1 MELTSIL
8 PIVLYDDRC
17 YLCIKFA
24 RVARTLCRERITI
37 VGHYSPRGETIRE
50 KLLDHAALEMFWFID
65 KDVAYG
71 GRAGLGRLIK
81 ELFFPRAEKRASED
95 AAVLCDAGCKTAKAV
110 FVRSG
115 SIISKSRKI
124 RLYGKI

>member
-1 MELTSIL
+1 MEIEDIL

-24 RVARTLCRERITI
+24 RIAVTLGRRRLTI
-37 VGHYSPRGETIRE
+37 VGHYSPLGASIRE
-50 KLLDHAALEMFWFID
+50 KLLDQSALEMFWLID
-65 KDVAYG
+65 KDAAYG

-81 ELFFPRAEKRASED
+81 ELLFPRAKKRASED
-95 AAVLCDAGCKTAKAV
+95 AADACNAGCKTAKAV

-115 SIISKSRKI
+115 SIMSKSRKI
-124 RLYGKI
+124 PLRGKI